1 MWFWIFMLA
10 MNLWIP
16 LTMIGFGRAFSKRAP
31 GKINYLFGYRT
42 TRSMKNEDT
51 WRFAHQYIGKLWW
64 GIGWTMLVISPVVM
78 LFLLGKD
85 DGIVG
90 NVGGALCLVQVIA
103 LIIPIFPTER
113 ALKRAFDPDGNRR
126 QAESD
131 S

>member
-10 MNLWIP
+10 MNVWLP
-16 LTMIGFGRAFSKRAP
+16 LTMIGFGRSFSKRAP

-51 WRFAHQYIGKLWW
+51 WTFAHQYFGKLWQAA
-64 GIGWTMLVISPVVM
+64 GWIMLVVSPAAM
-78 LFLLGKD
+78 LFLLGKG

-90 NVGGALCLVQVIA
+90 NIGGLLCLLQVVV

-113 ALKRAFDPDGNRR
+113 ALKRTFDEDGHRR
-126 QAESD
+126 QAD
-131 S
+131 GCA